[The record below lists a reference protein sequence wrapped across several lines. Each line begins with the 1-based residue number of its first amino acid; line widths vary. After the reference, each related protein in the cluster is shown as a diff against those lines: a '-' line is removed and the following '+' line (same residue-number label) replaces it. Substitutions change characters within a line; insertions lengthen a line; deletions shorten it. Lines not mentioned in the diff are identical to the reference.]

1 MPPALFSPTFM
12 VRACCSINL
21 PTSHVCKMFM
31 FLNPLLLR
39 GFATISTYEIDFF
52 TMSVRVKIEKKNSS
66 TLSANQ
72 STVC

>member
-12 VRACCSINL
+12 VLACCSINL
-21 PTSHVCKMFM
+21 PTNHVCKMFM

-52 TMSVRVKIEKKNSS
+52 MKGTIGFNHEREG
-66 TLSANQ
+66 
-72 STVC
+72 

>member
-1 MPPALFSPTFM
+1 MPPASFSPTFM

-52 TMSVRVKIEKKNSS
+52 MKGTKGFNHEREG
-66 TLSANQ
+66 
-72 STVC
+72 